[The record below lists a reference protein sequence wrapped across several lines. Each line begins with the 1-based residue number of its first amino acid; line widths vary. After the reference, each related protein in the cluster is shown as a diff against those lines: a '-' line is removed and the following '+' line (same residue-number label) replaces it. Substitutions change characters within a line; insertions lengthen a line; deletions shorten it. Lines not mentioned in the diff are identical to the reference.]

1 MAKNK
6 RSKMKEKLKGRK
18 GITLIALVITIIVLL
33 ILAGVTI
40 ASITGENGILG
51 KAQSAKIKNEKAS
64 IQEEI
69 ERAVLAS
76 RMNDNVKIDTTTLEE
91 ELNKIDG
98 LTIESKGTDDNL
110 PWTVVVKG
118 YKFQITE
125 DGQVEAINGISLSP
139 TKLKMVEGQ
148 SPVKITATL
157 TEGVTGNIS
166 WSTSNANVATVN
178 NGEVTAVGTSGS
190 ATITAKVDGTDYSA
204 ECVVTIVS
212 KVTQITITPS
222 TVEVEQGNT
231 QDLTVTT
238 QPAGTDIEDLEYKS
252 SDTTGKITVNQQ
264 GRVTVAEDAT
274 VGATATITVT
284 GKSSGTTGTCTITVK
299 QAKLPIG
306 EYVEYNVS
314 YTDMYV
320 SDIDTETEGNQGFTA
335 TNGWRILDP
344 GTKNADGSYSGAKI
358 ISTGIPARLY
368 YYHNRAYD
376 GSTINENNKPSWWGT
391 REQVAELYDST
402 HADAGY
408 IYESDTSGGYPNYY
422 AATGLFKNFASI
434 PFEQKTSNLTYNKG
448 GYASIINNGNQASGE
463 ITGEIFKTEKASE
476 VHNLTLAEL
485 NKAINKING
494 SNRSED
500 STNSIPQSID
510 LFYLKGLSNFNYSSV
525 YPDYWLAFPTTDDA
539 DSLRFVCFDGN
550 IYGYKGDTNS
560 CRVVV
565 SLNSNIYK
573 DGDIWKIK

>member
-1 MAKNK
+1 MAKK
-6 RSKMKEKLKGRK
+6 KCSKMKEKLKGK
-18 GITLIALVITIIVLL
+18 NGITLIALVITIIVLL

-118 YKFQITE
+118 YRFQITE

-274 VGATATITVT
+274 VGATATIIVT

-314 YTDMYV
+314 YTDMHV

-344 GTKNADGSYSGAKI
+344 GTKNVDGSYSGAKI

-368 YYHNRAYD
+368 YYYNRAYD

-525 YPDYWLAFPTTDDA
+525 YPDYWLAFPYTGDT
-539 DSLRFVCFDGN
+539 DSLRNVRDDGY
-550 IYGYKGDTNS
+550 IGGYCYTYG
-560 CRVVV
+560 CRAVV
-565 SLNSNIYK
+565 SLNSDIHK
-573 DGDIWKIK
+573 DGNIWKIK

>member
-6 RSKMKEKLKGRK
+6 CSKTKEKLKGRN

-98 LTIESKGTDDNL
+98 LTIESKGTDNNL

-139 TKLKMVEGQ
+139 TKLKIVEGQ
-148 SPVKITATL
+148 APVKITATL

-320 SDIDTETEGNQGFTA
+320 SDIDTETEGNQGFTS

-358 ISTGIPARLY
+358 ISTGIPADLTY
-368 YYHNRAYD
+368 GCDRAYD

-391 REQVAELYDST
+391 REQVAELYDGT

-408 IYESDTSGGYPNYY
+408 IIESDTSGGYPNYY

-434 PFEQKTSNLTYNKG
+434 PFKPNISSLTYNKG
-448 GYASIINNGNQASGE
+448 YYESIINNGNPASGE

-525 YPDYWLAFPTTDDA
+525 YPDYWLAFPYTGDT
-539 DSLRFVCFDGN
+539 DSLRNVRDDGY
-550 IYGYKGDTNS
+550 IGGYCYTYG
-560 CRVVV
+560 CRAVV

>member
-1 MAKNK
+1 MAKEK
-6 RSKMKEKLKGRK
+6 CSKMKEKLKGK
-18 GITLIALVITIIVLL
+18 NGITLIALVITIIVLL

-76 RMNDNVKIDTTTLEE
+76 RMNDNVRIDTTTLEE

-139 TKLKMVEGQ
+139 TKLKIVEGQ
-148 SPVKITATL
+148 APVKITATL

-284 GKSSGTTGTCTITVK
+284 GKSSGTTGTTGTCTITVK

-320 SDIDTETEGNQGFTA
+320 SDIDTETEGNQGFTS

-358 ISTGIPARLY
+358 ISTGIPADLTY
-368 YYHNRAYD
+368 GCDRAYD

-485 NKAINKING
+485 NKAINK

-525 YPDYWLAFPTTDDA
+525 YPDYWLAFPYTGDT
-539 DSLRFVCFDGN
+539 DSLRNVRDDGY
-550 IYGYKGDTNS
+550 IGDYCYTYG
-560 CRVVV
+560 CRAVV

>member
-1 MAKNK
+1 MAKK
-6 RSKMKEKLKGRK
+6 KSSKTKEKLKERN

-118 YKFQITE
+118 YRFQITE

-320 SDIDTETEGNQGFTA
+320 SDIDTETEGNQGFTSK
-335 TNGWRILDP
+335 NGWRILDQ

-358 ISTGIPARLY
+358 ISTGIPTFLRY
-368 YYHNRAYD
+368 DYHTAYD
-376 GSTINENNKPSWWGT
+376 GSTINESNKPSWWGT

-408 IYESDTSGGYPNYY
+408 IDESSNSGGYPSYY
-422 AATGLFKNFASI
+422 AATGLFKTFESI
-434 PFEQKTSNLTYNKG
+434 PFEQKTWSLITYNKG
-448 GYASIINNGNQASGE
+448 GYASIINNGNSASGE
-463 ITGEIFKTEKASE
+463 INGEIFKTEKASE

-485 NKAINKING
+485 NKAINKISG

-510 LFYLKGLSNFNYSSV
+510 LFYLKGLSNFNYSSK
-525 YPDYWLAFPTTDDA
+525 YPHYWLASPSYARGLSAMFST
-539 DSLRFVCFDGN
+539 GN
-550 IYGYKGDTNS
+550 IGGDGTS
-560 CRVVV
+560 TLGCRVVV
-565 SLNSNIYK
+565 SLNSNIHK